1 MVPPL
6 DRSRLVTGT
15 RKPIRTFEEF
25 RDAVAAYRLPRVII
39 AGLELELFSRV
50 GDKTWTIPELAKCLQ
65 VSDRGLT
72 ILCRNLATAGLLIKK
87 GSTYRNSRLAATVL
101 NANHPAYRGSY
112 LDLLK
117 NHWFDWTRL
126 VESIRTG
133 LPLDHDVPEQQ
144 DYRRR
149 FTWAMHHRTLD
160 VSPKIAAQVSLHGA
174 KTFLDLGGG
183 PATYAMAFLAKNP
196 HLQATVC
203 DRPEALMVARE
214 IAATHKAGH
223 RLSYLPLDL
232 MKDEIPGTFDVVWY
246 SNVLHIYSPEENQGL
261 FNRVRSALNPGGR
274 LIIQDAFLHDR
285 EGLFPEEASLFA
297 VSMLL
302 FTETGNT
309 HSVVETSEWLKQ
321 AGFRAIRMLRIKK
334 GSEDWEGGI
343 LEGRVPTQD
352 TRRNGRRT
360 GSTKSSQARLGH

>member
-1 MVPPL
+1 M
-6 DRSRLVTGT
+6 T
-15 RKPIRTFEEF
+15 RANRPINNFEEF
-25 RDAVAAYRLPRVII
+25 RDALSAYRLPRVII
-39 AGLELELFSRV
+39 AALELELFTRV
-50 GDKTWTIPELAKCLQ
+50 GDKTWEIPELAKVLQ
-65 VSDRGLT
+65 VSERGLA
-72 ILCRNLATAGLLIKK
+72 ILCRNLAMAGLLIKK

-112 LDLLK
+112 LELLK
-117 NHWFDWTRL
+117 NHWADWTRL

-133 LPLDHDVPEQQ
+133 LPLDHDVPEEP

-149 FTWAMHHRTLD
+149 FTWAMHHRTLE
-160 VSPKIAAQVSLHGA
+160 VAQKIAAQVSLPGA

-183 PATYAMAFLAKNP
+183 PGTFAMAFLAKNP
-196 HLQATVC
+196 NLLATVC
-203 DRPEALMVARE
+203 DRPDALEVARE
-214 IAATHKAGH
+214 IAATHNAGR

-232 MKDEIPGTFDVVWY
+232 MKEEIPGTFDVVWY

-261 FNRVRSALNPGGR
+261 FKRVSAALNPGGR
-274 LIIQDAFLHDR
+274 LIIQDAFLHGR

-309 HSVVETSEWLKQ
+309 YSVAETTDWLKQ
-321 AGFRAIRMLRIKK
+321 AGFCAIRMLPIRK

-343 LEGRVPTQD
+343 LEGRIPTED
-352 TRRNGRRT
+352 ARRNGRRA
-360 GSTKSSQARLGH
+360 GSRKSSRARSFR